1 MRKIWMLSFIFVV
14 VISTVVSAGQI
25 DLSKAKI
32 VVLSPDKKIM
42 ANAGD
47 MLGDEIDKR
56 TRIGLDVV
64 SKLPGPTQAA
74 IVIGTHIDLVR
85 KGYEPP
91 AGFEVPAK
99 ADAYSVWIDTTTRPV
114 ATICAAGYDDRG
126 TLFAVG
132 RILRVLEMSRDTV
145 SIDVDY
151 KIATS
156 PRLGLRGHQLGYR
169 PKTNSYDAWTLAMWE
184 QYYRDMVVFGMNAVE
199 LIPPKSDDEPDSPHF
214 PKPQLEMM
222 IAMSQLAADY
232 GLDVWAWW
240 PAIDGDYRNEETV
253 RDSIAQWGDIFR
265 KLPKL
270 DVVFV
275 PGGDPGGTHPAVWFP
290 FLEKQKKNLNKYHP
304 KAQMWVSPQM
314 FNYKSDGTGWLRDF
328 LDILQKDGPAW
339 LDGVVFGPQV
349 RMTLPE
355 LRKEVPAKYPI
366 RRYPDITHCRRCQY
380 PVADWDLVC
389 RLTVGREPVNPRPLA
404 YVKIFRDLQQYS
416 FGFIT
421 YSEGCN
427 DDFNKVLWSCLG
439 WDPDMDVKDIAN
451 QYSRFFI
458 SSRYEQKFSEGLFAL
473 ERNWDGPVKDNAGI
487 YETLRLFQEME
498 KNATPQEKL
507 NWRFQQG
514 LYRAYY
520 DAYVKARLH
529 SEIEQQEHA
538 MAFLAKAKEI
548 GSVKAVDQAEAI
560 LDKADT
566 ARVRNEWRARAF
578 ELAEALYQSIRMQL
592 SVKKYQAIRPRRGAN
607 LDQIDKPLNK
617 REDMKKQFIRIR
629 SLSTEQQRLSAIG
642 DLLINSN

>member
-1 MRKIWMLSFIFVV
+1 MHKNLILSLIFVV
-14 VISTVVSAGQI
+14 VISTVVSADQI
-25 DLSKAKI
+25 DLSNSKI

-64 SKLPGPTQAA
+64 SKLPRPTQAA
-74 IVIGTHIDLVR
+74 IVIGTYVDLVR

-91 AGFEVPAK
+91 AGFEIPAK
-99 ADAYSVWIDTTTRPV
+99 ADAYLVWIDTTTRPAV
-114 ATICAAGYDDRG
+114 TICAAGHDDRG

-132 RILRVLEMSRDTV
+132 RILRVLEMSRDKV
-145 SIDVDY
+145 SIDVDF
-151 KIATS
+151 KIATA
-156 PRLGLRGHQLGYR
+156 PRWPLRGHQLGYR

-184 QYYRDMVVFGMNAVE
+184 QYYREMIVFGMNAVE

-222 IAMSQLAADY
+222 IDMSQLAADY

-240 PAIDGDYRNEETV
+240 PAIDGDYRDEKNV

-275 PGGDPGGTHPAVWFP
+275 PGGDPGGTHPAILFP

-328 LDILQKDGPAW
+328 LDILQKDEPAW

-349 RMTLPE
+349 RMTLPD
-355 LRKEVPAKYPI
+355 LRKEVPPKYPI

-380 PVADWDLVC
+380 PVANWDLVC

-439 WDPDMDVKDIAN
+439 WDPDMDVKNIAN

-458 SSRYEQKFSEGLFAL
+458 SQRYEHKFADGLFAL
-473 ERNWDGPVKDNAGI
+473 ERNWDGPVKDNDGI

-529 SEIEQQEHA
+529 SETEQQDRA
-538 MAFLAKAKEI
+538 MAVLARAKEI
-548 GSVKAVDQAEAI
+548 GSIKAVDQAQAI

-566 ARVRNEWRARAF
+566 DKVQPQYRARAF

-592 SVKKYQAIRPRRGAN
+592 SVKKYKAIRPRRGAN

-617 REDMKKQFIRIR
+617 REDLKKDFSRIR
-629 SLSTEQQRLSAIG
+629 SLSTEQQRLSAIA

>member
-1 MRKIWMLSFIFVV
+1 VV
-14 VISTVVSAGQI
+14 VISTVVSADQI
-25 DLSKAKI
+25 DLSNSKI

-64 SKLPGPTQAA
+64 SKLPRPTQAA
-74 IVIGTHIDLVR
+74 IVIGTYVDLVR

-91 AGFEVPAK
+91 AGFEIPAK
-99 ADAYSVWIDTTTRPV
+99 ADAYLVWIDTTTRPAV
-114 ATICAAGYDDRG
+114 TICAAGHDDRG

-132 RILRVLEMSRDTV
+132 RILRVLEMSRDKV
-145 SIDVDY
+145 SIDVDF
-151 KIATS
+151 KIATA
-156 PRLGLRGHQLGYR
+156 PRWPLRGHQLGYR

-184 QYYRDMVVFGMNAVE
+184 QYYREMIVFGMNAVE

-222 IAMSQLAADY
+222 IDMSQLAADY

-240 PAIDGDYRNEETV
+240 PAIDGDYRDEKNV

-275 PGGDPGGTHPAVWFP
+275 PGGDPGGTHPAILFP

-328 LDILQKDGPAW
+328 LDILQKDEPAW

-349 RMTLPE
+349 RMTLPD
-355 LRKEVPAKYPI
+355 LRKEVPPKYPI

-380 PVADWDLVC
+380 PVANWDLVC

-439 WDPDMDVKDIAN
+439 WDPDMDVKNIAN

-458 SSRYEQKFSEGLFAL
+458 SQRYEHKFADGLFAL
-473 ERNWDGPVKDNAGI
+473 ERNWDGPVKDNDGI

-529 SEIEQQEHA
+529 SETEQQDRA
-538 MAFLAKAKEI
+538 MAVLARAKEI
-548 GSVKAVDQAEAI
+548 GSIKAVDQAQAI

-566 ARVRNEWRARAF
+566 DKVQPQYRARAF

-592 SVKKYQAIRPRRGAN
+592 SVKKYKAIRPRRGAN

-617 REDMKKQFIRIR
+617 REDLKKDFSRIR
-629 SLSTEQQRLSAIG
+629 SLSTEQQRLSAIA